1 MVTRK
6 AAIIQLAEANSARAI
21 ENVPER
27 LQVRRRNLQKVQI
40 VCKALLTR
48 RKPIRPTA
56 DEVAQTGANS
66 IFGFDSF
73 PSRQTIYNEY
83 SEILGYWRQAYDDIE
98 NLDASLGVSDDALV
112 SFNPSDLDSG
122 SAEVVRGLQR
132 LARELRRSNN
142 ALKQIITKNISVD
155 LDQLSP
161 HDEALLDDLAY
172 WISTAKADGFELTE
186 SGLVVSVRTK
196 PGTVIMDWSLW
207 NGLQR
212 MIDRFQSALD
222 VRNVNKGFDP

>member
-21 ENVPER
+21 ENVPAR
-27 LQVRRRNLQKVQI
+27 LRVRRHNLQKVQI
-40 VCKALLTR
+40 VCQSLLTR

-56 DEVAQTGANS
+56 DEVAEIGATNK
-66 IFGFDSF
+66 FGFDSF

-83 SEILGYWRQAYDDIE
+83 SEMLGYWRQAYDDIE
-98 NLDASLGVSDDALV
+98 NLEASLCVSDDALIA
-112 SFNPSDLDSG
+112 FDPSDLDAG

-132 LARELRRSNN
+132 LAGELRRSNH
-142 ALKQIITKNISVD
+142 ALKQIITKNIAVD

-161 HDEALLDDLAY
+161 HDEAVLDDLAY
-172 WISTAKADGFELTE
+172 WVSTAKADGFELAE
-186 SGLVVSVRTK
+186 SGLLVSVRTK
-196 PGTVIMDWSLW
+196 PGTVIMDRSLW

-212 MIDRFQSALD
+212 MIESYQAALNA
-222 VRNVNKGFDP
+222 RNANKGFAP